1 MDERH
6 RQQEAARDDM
16 SEAKRDEA
24 RAEAWLEDAMWREE
38 EAETETETETE
49 AGGFPPW
56 MRPWG
61 KRRRPP
67 NNNYPYDP
75 YDPPPRRHHYRERE
89 YTSGWWIVFWVFL
102 AIIILALLTPSVGSG
117 VSVIGSSFTAVLGLV
132 ILSLAVWKVVD
143 LIRYR

>member
-16 SEAKRDEA
+16 REAKRDEA
-24 RAEAWLEDAMWREE
+24 QAEAWLEDAMWREE
-38 EAETETETETE
+38 EAEAEG
-49 AGGFPPW
+49 GGFPPW
-56 MRPWG
+56 MGPWG
-61 KRRRPP
+61 KQRRPP
-67 NNNYPYDP
+67 NNYPYDP
-75 YDPPPRRHHYRERE
+75 YDPPPRRHQYRDRG

-102 AIIILALLTPSVGSG
+102 AIVILALLTPSVGTG

-132 ILSLAVWKVVD
+132 ILGLAVWKVVD